1 MTVENATHIN
11 NLDPTYPTPSDSVS
25 EGDNHIRL
33 IKTAVKATFPSLTGA
48 TQATAAQMDLLTTA
62 TNANTANELV
72 KRDAS
77 GNFNGAT
84 ITAATAFVGTLT
96 TAAQTNVTS
105 VGALDGGS
113 ITSGFGA
120 IDNGTSNITT
130 TGDLAAGKATIDDVI
145 VNGTNIGHTNDTD
158 LIDLASGALTVNG
171 SITTTSAVSTGGLT
185 VAGNITMNGTGLV
198 DGVDV
203 AGLNTGLTSG
213 TVADTR
219 IANILDKVYP
229 VGSIYMSTTKNTS
242 PADIFGGAW
251 SETGVGRVLVGF
263 GSLDD
268 GDTTETFTAG
278 ETGGKYKHTLTI
290 AEMPSHRHRLMN
302 GSGGASTNALSNNS
316 GISGM
321 NSKSGTFIDGSGNLV
336 ENTGGGTSHNNIQP
350 YLTVYMWVRDS

>member
-11 NLDPTYPTPSDSVS
+11 NLDPTYPTSSDAVS

-48 TQATAAQMDLLTTA
+48 TQATAAQMNLLTTA
-62 TNANTANELV
+62 TDTNTANQLV
-72 KRDAS
+72 KRNAS
-77 GNFNGAT
+77 GNFNGGT
-84 ITAATAFVGTLT
+84 ITAVTLAGTLS

-120 IDNGTSNITT
+120 INNGASNITT
-130 TGDLAAGKATIDDVI
+130 TGDLAAGKATIDSVI

-158 LIDLASGALTVNG
+158 LIGLASGALTVNG
-171 SITTTSAVSTGGLT
+171 TLTTSGELT
-185 VAGNITMNGTGLV
+185 VTGNIVTNGTGLV

-203 AGLNTGLTSG
+203 AALNTGLTSG

-229 VGSIYMSTTKNTS
+229 VGSIYMSMTKNTS
-242 PADIFGGAW
+242 PANIFGGVW
-251 SETGVGRVLVGF
+251 SATGVGRVLIGA
-263 GSLDD
+263 GTGTDINSLTKTFAVNTADD
-268 GDTTETFTAG
+268 AG
-278 ETGGKYKHTLTI
+278 EYKHTLSI
-290 AEMPSHRHRLMN
+290 AEMPSHNHN
-302 GSGGASTNALSNNS
+302 VGADGGVDGTNF
-316 GISGM
+316 GSGM
-321 NSKSGTFIDGSGNLV
+321 NKGSSLFTQ
-336 ENTGGGTSHNNIQP
+336 NTGGGASHNNIQP